1 MESTTPTLSFNPS
14 DKEGVVAN
22 LERLLIHRL
31 AIQGNSGSGKSWLLR
46 TLIEGTH
53 GHVQHLIVDPEGE
66 FRTLREIFDDYVI
79 LAASDGDLSVTP
91 ESAENTA
98 RLLIEEGVNVIL
110 DLSEFG
116 ETERDAT
123 CAAVVHGLMSLSREA
138 WRYILVVVDEAQTL
152 APQAVANGVSLDAL
166 TDLAMRGRKRGF
178 GLVVATQRLALLN
191 KNLLAMC
198 SNRLIGL
205 TTLGNDMKRA
215 SEELGFNTQERQ
227 KLKALEPGE
236 FFAFGP
242 ALSQEVIKV
251 RSGPT
256 KSTHPAPGQLTP
268 PTPPASKKLGSLLEQ
283 LRLNQQR
290 APSNIEEA
298 KNETQISP
306 RSRIPQKIER
316 REIER
321 AVKLDSSRVENTLEQ
336 IRILADNVIVES
348 AQLVPTH
355 PLQNFRSDGPDFN
368 KSERGSPT
376 PRYQN
381 KHLVDKPSSRATS
394 VTFKQVPDDPKH
406 RILRILAEMELLEVP
421 SLDRSTLAV
430 LSGQSPKSSAFS
442 RHVAA
447 LHNEGS
453 VTYPLGGHVA
463 LTKQGRAGIP
473 APQKPTT
480 LADLHER
487 WFVYL
492 CLYERQ
498 LLEELIEIHPSSLS
512 RRGLAERVNRSEG
525 SSAFSRALANLKRLK
540 LITYPVDKHVRA
552 SELIF
557 PDWPNHYTLD

>member
-1 MESTTPTLSFNPS
+1 MKSTTPTLSFNPS
-14 DKEGVVAN
+14 DEEGVVAN
-22 LERLLIHRL
+22 LERLLVHRL

-66 FRTLREIFDDYVI
+66 FRTLREVFDDYII
-79 LAASDGDLSVTP
+79 LAANDGDLSITP
-91 ESAENTA
+91 ENAENTA

-123 CAAVVHGLMSLSREA
+123 CAAVVQGLMSLSREA
-138 WRYILVVVDEAQTL
+138 WRYILVVVDEAQIL

-251 RSGPT
+251 RSSTT

-290 APSNIEEA
+290 APSNIEKVKDEI
-298 KNETQISP
+298 QISP
-306 RSRIPQKIER
+306 HSRIPQKVEK
-316 REIER
+316 REIEK
-321 AVKLDSSRVENTLEQ
+321 AVKLSSSSVKSTLEQ
-336 IRILADNVIVES
+336 IRIFADNVIVES
-348 AQLVPTH
+348 AQLVPAHTLKNSHSNNTH
-355 PLQNFRSDGPDFN
+355 FN
-368 KSERGSPT
+368 KPERDVSI

-381 KHLVDKPSSRATS
+381 KHLVDKTSSRATLVAS
-394 VTFKQVPDDPKH
+394 KRVSDDPKH
-406 RILRILAEMELLEVP
+406 RILRILAEMELLEVLQP
-421 SLDRSTLAV
+421 
-430 LSGQSPKSSAFS
+430 
-442 RHVAA
+442 
-447 LHNEGS
+447 
-453 VTYPLGGHVA
+453 
-463 LTKQGRAGIP
+463 
-473 APQKPTT
+473 
-480 LADLHER
+480 
-487 WFVYL
+487 
-492 CLYERQ
+492 
-498 LLEELIEIHPSSLS
+498 
-512 RRGLAERVNRSEG
+512 
-525 SSAFSRALANLKRLK
+525 
-540 LITYPVDKHVRA
+540 
-552 SELIF
+552 
-557 PDWPNHYTLD
+557 

>member
-1 MESTTPTLSFNPS
+1 MKSTTPTLSFNPS

-66 FRTLREIFDDYVI
+66 FRTLREVFDDYII
-79 LAASDGDLSVTP
+79 LAASDGDLIITP

-98 RLLIEEGVNVIL
+98 RLLIEEGVNIIL

-116 ETERDAT
+116 ETERDAI

-152 APQAVANGVSLDAL
+152 APQAVNGVSLDAL

-242 ALSQEVIKV
+242 ALSQEVTKV

-290 APSNIEEA
+290 VPSNIEEVE
-298 KNETQISP
+298 NEIQISP
-306 RSRIPQKIER
+306 RSRIPQKVEK
-316 REIER
+316 REIEK
-321 AVKLDSSRVENTLEQ
+321 AVKFGSSSVKSTLEQ

-355 PLQNFRSDGPDFN
+355 TLQNSLSDGIDFN
-368 KSERGSPT
+368 KSERNLPT

-381 KHLVDKPSSRATS
+381 KHTVDKTSSRATLVIS
-394 VTFKQVPDDPKH
+394 KRVPDDPKH

-430 LSGQSPKSSAFS
+430 LSEQSPKSSAFS

-447 LHNEGS
+447 LHNKGF
-453 VTYPLGGHVA
+453 VTYPSGGHVA
-463 LTKQGRAGIP
+463 LTEQGRTSIP
-473 APQKPTT
+473 VPQKPTT

-487 WFVYL
+487 WFIYL

-498 LLEELIEIHPSSLS
+498 LLEELIEVHPSSLS
-512 RRGLAERVNRSEG
+512 RRGLAKRVNRSEG